1 MHAVAGGAIDAA
13 TRWMNS
19 LYAIVRIGSL
29 SDQTAPLVTV
39 SRCGIVIRILVGISV
54 VDVSVVR
61 VPPIRKTERNEIK
74 IAEEMAMM
82 AFVVI
87 SGIPMAPKVAIPET
101 AIISATRKSTRG
113 RYPHP
118 AEYWTKATAG

>member
-1 MHAVAGGAIDAA
+1 VEEAA
-13 TRWMNS
+13 SKLLRRWGQSVRWRATPVPLGTPELRGCRPGRS
-19 LYAIVRIGSL
+19 LRQSGH
-29 SDQTAPLVTV
+29 
-39 SRCGIVIRILVGISV
+39 CFLVGISV
-54 VDVSVVR
+54 VRISVVR

-118 AEYWTKATAG
+118 AEYWTEATAG